1 MKLKMKQ
8 KRYAG
13 MVVVLVL
20 LSAVFFSCEDDNSLV
35 HYADNNLITYVLADN
50 FNLGLFYT
58 AVTRSGR
65 DGLLT
70 EPGPFTVLAP
80 SDDAFNTYGY
90 NTEEAVMT
98 IGQQR
103 VTQLTDYHILSGT
116 YRLDQLP
123 FLFNQQLETMDGG
136 KLFVTH
142 WVKGQDT
149 VITVNGSRLVA
160 QNIEASNG
168 LIHVIDR
175 VLEPYVHD
183 NLADGIAAEEELTL
197 FYQALKSSG
206 SLDLL
211 KQSGTYYTVFAPS
224 NTAMIS
230 AGYATLE
237 QIGNTDPEELSA
249 LVRYQVVTD
258 IRFIYDYIL
267 TTGESGTSRQT
278 MLDGNPV
285 TVTLVPDY
293 YTPGS
298 YTGITLRGVG
308 NSSEVHVSQDI
319 YTGNGV
325 LHITDQVL
333 KINQ

>member
-1 MKLKMKQ
+1 MKQ
-8 KRYAG
+8 RRYAG
-13 MVVVLVL
+13 IAVVLML
-20 LSAVFFSCEDDNSLV
+20 LSAVFFSCEDDNSSV
-35 HYADNNLITYVLADN
+35 HYVDNNLITYVLADN
-50 FNLGLFYT
+50 FNLELFYT

-149 VITVNGSRLVA
+149 VITVNGARIVA
-160 QNIEASNG
+160 ENIDTSNG

-183 NLADGIAAEEELTL
+183 NLADGIAAQADLTL
-197 FYQALKSSG
+197 FFQALKSSG
-206 SLDLL
+206 VAEQLS
-211 KQSGTYYTVFAPS
+211 QPGTYYTVFAP
-224 NTAMIS
+224 NNAAMIS

-237 QIGNTDPEELSA
+237 QVENTDPGELSA

-258 IRFIYDYIL
+258 IRFVYDYIL
-267 TTGESGTSRQT
+267 TMESGISRQT

-285 TVTLVPDY
+285 TVTLVPDPA
-293 YTPGS
+293 TPGS
-298 YTGITLRGVG
+298 YTGITLRGTG
-308 NSSEVHVSQDI
+308 NTRETNITRRDI
-319 YTGNGV
+319 YTGGGV
-325 LHITDQVL
+325 LHLTDQVL